1 MNVTVKYIIFCGY
14 ILLRSAKLLGI
25 PLLREA
31 NGVSLTI
38 VRLISRKYSG
48 VTQLRLIKTVK

>member
-1 MNVTVKYIIFCGY
+1 MYIIFCGY
-14 ILLRSAKLLGI
+14 VLLSSAKLLGI

-38 VRLISRKYSG
+38 V
-48 VTQLRLIKTVK
+48 

>member
-38 VRLISRKYSG
+38 V
-48 VTQLRLIKTVK
+48 